1 MPWYSTLD
9 DAYNTPLIGIQPN
22 QSLKPL
28 QSPQTVSPLSQDIT
42 TQAPTQ
48 YPVQPGTY
56 SMTPSPLT
64 EGNRPM
70 PYLKGQNIVKAAPKM
85 ENSIE
90 YQVVNEYLQKERS
103 PVAQPIRHMSNCDD
117 YRVHLRNCP
126 GCRDYM
132 RQLLGPQTT
141 PVPPS
146 VPSLTSS
153 IKENF
158 ANIGNNQMI
167 DLIALV
173 AVGLFII
180 FVLDCFSR
188 LVK

>member
-22 QSLKPL
+22 QSLKSL
-28 QSPQTVSPLSQDIT
+28 QGAPTVSQDST
-42 TQAPTQ
+42 TQVPTQ

-56 SMTPSPLT
+56 SLTPSPLT
-64 EGNRPM
+64 EGNRPT
-70 PYLKGQNIVKAAPKM
+70 PYLKGQNIVKAAPRM

-117 YRVHLRNCP
+117 FRVHLRNCP

-132 RQLLGPQTT
+132 RQLLGSEDPQTM
-141 PVPPS
+141 P